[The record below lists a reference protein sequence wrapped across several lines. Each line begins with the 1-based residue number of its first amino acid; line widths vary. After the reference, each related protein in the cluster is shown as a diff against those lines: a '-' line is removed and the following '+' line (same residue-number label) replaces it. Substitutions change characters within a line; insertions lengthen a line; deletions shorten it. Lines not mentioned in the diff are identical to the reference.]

1 MSDLKKKILE
11 AVNFLNQEINDS
23 PEIGII
29 LGSGLGGLAD
39 EIEKIKEIKYWDIPN
54 FPVSTVKG
62 HEGKLIFG
70 KLAGKK
76 VLAMQGRFHYYE
88 GYSMQEVTFPVR
100 VMKFLGVNT
109 LIVSNASG
117 GVNPRFEPG
126 DIMLIWDHINLM
138 PENPLRGKNDETLG
152 PRFPSM
158 HNAYDKE
165 LIRLTEEVAFEQGV
179 KVVRGV
185 YVALQGPNLETPSEY
200 NMVRVIGGDA
210 VGMSTVPEVIVANH
224 MGMRVLGISV
234 ITNVADPYNPR
245 PTTHEE
251 VLEIASTAEKKL
263 TKLIKGVL
271 ERL

>member
-11 AVNFLNQEINDS
+11 AVNFLKQEIDES
-23 PEIGII
+23 PSIGII

-39 EIEKIKEIKYWDIPN
+39 EIEKIKEIKYWEIPN

-62 HEGKLIFG
+62 HEGKLIYG
-70 KLAGKK
+70 KLSGKT

-100 VMKFLGVNT
+100 VMKFLGVKT

-165 LIRLTEEVAFEQGV
+165 LIKLTESVAFNLGI

-185 YVALQGPNLETPSEY
+185 YVALQGPNLETPLEY
-200 NMVRVIGGDA
+200 NFVRVIGGDA

-224 MGMRVLGISV
+224 MGMKVLGISV
-234 ITNVADPYNPR
+234 ITNVADSYNPK

-251 VLEIASTAEKKL
+251 VLEVASIAEKNL

-271 ERL
+271 EKL